1 MNNNRLLKIYLSVAA
16 ASIVLFAI
24 TFVAGLNAFDNI
36 NSLVS
41 ATLPFVI
48 TTVVSLLCFGFTP
61 VKAQAAT
68 VKRTYRHSNVVRL
81 NPCPSDFEEYTVL
94 DKIS

>member
-1 MNNNRLLKIYLSVAA
+1 MNNNHLLKIYLSVAA
-16 ASIVLFAI
+16 ASIVLFAV
-24 TFVAGLNAFDNI
+24 TFIVGLNAFDNI
-36 NSLVS
+36 NALVS

-61 VKAQAAT
+61 VKAQAAA
-68 VKRTYRHSNVVRL
+68 KRTCRHSNVVRFK
-81 NPCPSDFEEYTVL
+81 PCRRSCEEYIVL